1 MRLDRQTRDGAA
13 VTAAALAAR
22 LVVALWA
29 AGRFPPAADG
39 TYYHAIAKRVA
50 EGEGYTWVWPDGV
63 VTYAAHY
70 PIGYPAILGAL
81 YAVFGAKPVVA
92 MVVNAVLGALG
103 AFAIHRLAWP
113 MMTPRR
119 AFAAG
124 LVVALHPALV
134 PYTAALMTEGV
145 TAAWLAIACAL
156 AAEARLQDHPWR
168 WRSLSGIVMGIA
180 TLTRPQV
187 LVLAP
192 LLGALST
199 REIKVYPRVMSAIVV
214 SVISVACCLPWTAR
228 NCVRMNR
235 CALVSVNAGWNL
247 LIGEES
253 ESGAWGEIQVPEACR
268 EVWDEAAKDAC
279 FERAAR
285 ERIASSPGRWL
296 TKIPTKLAVT
306 FDYYGA
312 APWYLHTSNAAAFP
326 DRAKLALGV
335 LETVVS
341 RVLLVA
347 ALVASVRA
355 PGARSKAKLAL
366 VLLGVV
372 FGLTVHAWVALLVL
386 ALLTALV
393 PIHPEDS
400 PLLPWSVAVIVAT
413 AATHAVFFGAGRYG
427 LVVVPFVSALAFLP
441 PRTKSA
447 SPPNTSF
454 KNSSSKA

>member
-1 MRLDRQTRDGAA
+1 MRDGAA
-13 VTAAALAAR
+13 VTAVALAAR
-22 LVVALWA
+22 LAVVAWA

-39 TYYHAIAKRVA
+39 TYYHAIATRIA
-50 EGEGYTWVWPDGV
+50 AGEGYTWLWPDGA

-70 PIGYPAILGAL
+70 PIGYPAMLGGL

-92 MVVNAVLGALG
+92 MLLHAVLGALA

-119 AFAAG
+119 ALAAG

-156 AAEARLQDHPWR
+156 AAEARFRDRPWV
-168 WRSLSGIVMGIA
+168 WRSLAGLVMGIA

-199 REIKVYPRVMSAIVV
+199 REIKACPRVMAALVVSAITVG
-214 SVISVACCLPWTAR
+214 CCLPWTAR

-247 LIGEES
+247 LIGEET
-253 ESGAWGEIQVPEACR
+253 ESGSWGEIEVPEACR

-306 FDYYGA
+306 FDYFGA
-312 APWYLHTSNAAAFP
+312 APWYLHTSNPAAFP
-326 DRAKLALGV
+326 DRAKLVLGV
-335 LETVVS
+335 AETIVS

-347 ALVASVRA
+347 ALLVSVGA
-355 PGARSKAKLAL
+355 PGARSKGRVAL
-366 VLLGVV
+366 VLLGVA
-372 FGLTVHAWVALLVL
+372 FALTSHGWVALLVL

-393 PIHPEDS
+393 PIHPEDA
-400 PLLPWSVAVIVAT
+400 PLLPWSAAVIVAT

-441 PRTKSA
+441 PRTKSP
-447 SPPNTSF
+447 SPPRTSF
-454 KNSSSKA
+454 KNSSSKS